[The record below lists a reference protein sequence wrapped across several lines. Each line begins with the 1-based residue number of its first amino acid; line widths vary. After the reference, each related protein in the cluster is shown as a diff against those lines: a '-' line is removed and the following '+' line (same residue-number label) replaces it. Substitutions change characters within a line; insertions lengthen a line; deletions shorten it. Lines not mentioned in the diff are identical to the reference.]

1 MRLTGWI
8 ARAAVAAGCLFAGM
22 VPCEN
27 LAQADDISVVEMQV
41 KDYALNVRRVN
52 QNVVFHKGISIEGQS
67 IEGMSVA
74 DAKTL
79 IEDYVKTRQERAITV
94 TVFTDN
100 EYCYNG
106 ETFGTVWNNQELV
119 ETLSSY
125 AADGNFVDQYKKQK
139 DLEAAPVDLSINLA
153 IDETKV
159 KAEIEN
165 LAQYFNVDPVNA
177 TTRLEGGGFV
187 VSPEI
192 VGKQFDVEAITT
204 ELVSL
209 ITDFDSTEQ
218 IVYDMPYTEIVPEWR
233 TEHFSNFSSSPL
245 GGFST
250 GNLGDNARVTNLMKS
265 AEGINGTVVYPGE
278 EVSALA
284 LYGAMTAE
292 NGYQMAPGYEQG
304 KQVMTIGGGICQTST
319 TFYNALLLAELQITE
334 RHNHS
339 MLVTYV
345 PPGLDAAVAPGVKDL
360 KFRNNLN
367 YPIYLEAYIANGM
380 ITVNVWGV
388 EERPANRKV
397 SYFHVVESCT
407 FPNPLY
413 NVVVDDSKV
422 TYGPSANPGQK
433 ITAPVETHPEVR
445 AKSYKRVTVDGVV
458 VEETKLNSDYY
469 EPMLGLLYVASDCKV
484 ENKEVASNSANAVY
498 RYLGWDIYHGIYFK
512 DGSPWNPAE
521 ADEHY

>member
-1 MRLTGWI
+1 MKVTKWI
-8 ARAAVAAGCLFAGM
+8 ARTAVAAGCLFAGLL
-22 VPCEN
+22 PCEN
-27 LAQADDISVVEMQV
+27 LAQADDISVMEMQV
-41 KDYALNVRRVN
+41 KDYAMNVRRVN
-52 QNVVFHKGISIEGQS
+52 QNIVFQRGVSIEGQS
-67 IEGMSVA
+67 LEGMSVA
-74 DAKTL
+74 EVKTW

-106 ETFGTVWNNQELV
+106 ESFGTTWKNPEVMD
-119 ETLSSY
+119 TLSSY
-125 AADGNFVDQYKKQK
+125 VTGGNFVEQYKKQK
-139 DLEAAPVDLSINLA
+139 DLDACPVDLSIDLT
-153 IDETKV
+153 IDEEKV

-165 LAQYFNVDPVNA
+165 LAAYFNIDPVNA
-177 TTRLEGGGFV
+177 TTRLEGSGFV

-192 VGKQFDVEAITT
+192 VGKQFDVETISA
-204 ELVSL
+204 ELIEK
-209 ITDFDSTEQ
+209 ITDFDETEQ
-218 IVYDMPYTEIVPEWR
+218 LVYDMPYTEVVPEWR
-233 TEHFSNFSSSPL
+233 TEHFNFSPSPL
-245 GGFST
+245 GKYST
-250 GNLGDNARVTNLMKS
+250 GNLGDAARVTNLIKS

-278 EVSALA
+278 EISALG
-284 LYGAMTAE
+284 LYGAMTAA

-360 KFRNNLN
+360 KFRNNLR
-367 YPIYLEAYIANGM
+367 YPIYLEAYVANGL
-380 ITVNVWGV
+380 ITVNIWGV

-397 SYFHVVESCT
+397 SYFHVVEHCV

-422 TYGPSANPGQK
+422 TYGPGANPGQK

-484 ENKEVASNSANAVY
+484 ENEAIPSSSGNAVY

-512 DGSPWNPAE
+512 DGSPWNPAAAE
-521 ADEHY
+521 EHY